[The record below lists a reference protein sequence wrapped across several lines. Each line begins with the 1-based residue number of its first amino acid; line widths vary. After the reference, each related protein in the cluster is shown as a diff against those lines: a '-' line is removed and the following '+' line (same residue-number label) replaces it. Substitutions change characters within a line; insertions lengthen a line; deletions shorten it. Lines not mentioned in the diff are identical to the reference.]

1 MKRRDFFKYGS
12 LLSLF
17 GLGSSSSAWA
27 LDLAEPLASK
37 KKRAKNI
44 IFMVSD
50 GMSTGTLNMADLYLQ
65 RQFGQGSN
73 WLNLYRNNLVTRG
86 LMDMASASSIVT
98 DSSAASSSWGCGQRV
113 KNGVLNVDANGNEL
127 TTIWQKF
134 KNGGKKAG
142 CVTSVPV
149 THATPAGFC
158 ISATSRNTQEEIA
171 QKYLVMGMDLLLG
184 GGDKFFNPE
193 KRSDKQD
200 MYKKYHN
207 AGYQIVKNRTEL
219 SGSVSGKPLLGTFG
233 DDALPYWLDHK
244 TDTEL
249 ENSVPTL
256 AAMTAVAI
264 DHLKGSKEG
273 FVLQIEGGKVDWAAH
288 ANDIG
293 GLLFD
298 QLAFDEAIK
307 VAIDFAAKDKETLV
321 IICTDHG
328 NANPGLIYGSQVNEN
343 FDNLHKFQKT
353 NDWILQSILPT
364 HTTADIQQRIF
375 NANGFEIST
384 EEAQKLLGFYTGLQ
398 AEEAGL
404 YNYKNLPFSA
414 LADIQKK
421 RTSVGWISMNH
432 SGDFV
437 EIAMYGPGSHLHKP
451 FIKNTELHTLMLK
464 ACGVG

>member
-193 KRSDKQD
+193 
-200 MYKKYHN
+200 N
-207 AGYQIVKNRTEL
+207 ALTSR
-219 SGSVSGKPLLGTFG
+219 
-233 DDALPYWLDHK
+233 
-244 TDTEL
+244 
-249 ENSVPTL
+249 
-256 AAMTAVAI
+256 
-264 DHLKGSKEG
+264 
-273 FVLQIEGGKVDWAAH
+273 
-288 ANDIG
+288 
-293 GLLFD
+293 
-298 QLAFDEAIK
+298 
-307 VAIDFAAKDKETLV
+307 
-321 IICTDHG
+321 ICTK
-328 NANPGLIYGSQVNEN
+328 NITML
-343 FDNLHKFQKT
+343 
-353 NDWILQSILPT
+353 
-364 HTTADIQQRIF
+364 DI
-375 NANGFEIST
+375 
-384 EEAQKLLGFYTGLQ
+384 K
-398 AEEAGL
+398 
-404 YNYKNLPFSA
+404 
-414 LADIQKK
+414 
-421 RTSVGWISMNH
+421 
-432 SGDFV
+432 
-437 EIAMYGPGSHLHKP
+437 
-451 FIKNTELHTLMLK
+451 
-464 ACGVG
+464 